1 MGWNSWN
8 TFGSN
13 INEQLIFEIADAMV
27 DKGYRDA
34 GYEYLVIDDCWS
46 CRERDRSG
54 KLVADPEKFPHGMKY
69 VADYVHSKGLK
80 FGMYSA
86 AGIMTCAGYPGSYG
100 HEYQDAHT
108 FAEWGVDYL
117 KYDLCHYPGSGDVR
131 NSYLTMSMA
140 LRSTGREILFAG
152 CTCGTYDPWDW
163 MRSIGAHMYRS
174 HADITDEYEA
184 FRYIAQTQL
193 PNFKYSGPGC
203 FNDMDML
210 VVGMHGKGN
219 VALGGCTDEEYRTH
233 FTIWAFF
240 NSPLMIGCDIRSMS
254 DETKAIL
261 MDKDIIAVNQ
271 DPAGRQPY
279 QVLAH
284 PDYPVWAKQMD
295 NGDIVL
301 AYFNLGEHNF
311 NQFVTWADIGIER
324 SSGVKLEVT
333 DLWSKQ
339 TLGTFDTG
347 IEFGAVVPHGCRIL
361 RCRVVRG

>member
-1 MGWNSWN
+1 
-8 TFGSN
+8 
-13 INEQLIFEIADAMV
+13 
-27 DKGYRDA
+27 
-34 GYEYLVIDDCWS
+34 
-46 CRERDRSG
+46 
-54 KLVADPEKFPHGMKY
+54 
-69 VADYVHSKGLK
+69 
-80 FGMYSA
+80 
-86 AGIMTCAGYPGSYG
+86 
-100 HEYQDAHT
+100 
-108 FAEWGVDYL
+108 
-117 KYDLCHYPGSGDVR
+117 
-131 NSYLTMSMA
+131 
-140 LRSTGREILFAG
+140 
-152 CTCGTYDPWDW
+152 
-163 MRSIGAHMYRS
+163 
-174 HADITDEYEA
+174 
-184 FRYIAQTQL
+184 
-193 PNFKYSGPGC
+193 
-203 FNDMDML
+203 
-210 VVGMHGKGN
+210 
-219 VALGGCTDEEYRTH
+219 
-233 FTIWAFF
+233 
-240 NSPLMIGCDIRSMS
+240 MIGCDIRSMS

-339 TLGTFDTG
+339 TLCTFDTG